1 MGGRV
6 AVPHSQGRGIILL
19 VVAPR
24 VVARRLVCDLLP
36 LTVGRKVRGV
46 CALRAVARV
55 MVVVAF
61 REAHRNLL

>member
-1 MGGRV
+1 M

-19 VVAPR
+19 VVASR
-24 VVARRLVCDLLP
+24 LVARCLVCGLLP
-36 LTVGRKVRGV
+36 LMFGRKVRGV

>member
-1 MGGRV
+1 VCG
-6 AVPHSQGRGIILL
+6 LL
-19 VVAPR
+19 H
-24 VVARRLVCDLLP
+24 LMF
-36 LTVGRKVRGV
+36 GRKVRGV

>member
-1 MGGRV
+1 MVR
-6 AVPHSQGRGIILL
+6 
-19 VVAPR
+19 
-24 VVARRLVCDLLP
+24 C
-36 LTVGRKVRGV
+36 KVRVV

>member
-1 MGGRV
+1 M

-61 REAHRNLL
+61 REAHRGLL

>member
-1 MGGRV
+1 M

-55 MVVVAF
+55 IVVVAF
-61 REAHRNLL
+61 RETHRNLL

>member
-1 MGGRV
+1 M

-36 LTVGRKVRGV
+36 LTVGRKVRGM

>member
-1 MGGRV
+1 M
-6 AVPHSQGRGIILL
+6 
-19 VVAPR
+19 VVEVR
-24 VVARRLVCDLLP
+24 LVARCLVCGLLP
-36 LTVGRKVRGV
+36 LMFGRKVRGV

>member
-1 MGGRV
+1 MGFRV
-6 AVPHSQGRGIILL
+6 
-19 VVAPR
+19 
-24 VVARRLVCDLLP
+24 VVARSLGRGVAPMVVDPWVVARCLVCGLLP